1 MNNVSAVFTY
11 PGVETEIGQVVIAV
25 DPYPVKILL
34 SGKVRNNFALLKT
47 TNV

>member
-11 PGVETEIGQVVIAV
+11 PGVETEIGEVVIAV
-25 DPYPVKILL
+25 DPYPVEILL
-34 SGKVRNNFALLKT
+34 AGKVSNNFALLKT